1 MSTVP
6 IFRCAS
12 CGEFIAADTR
22 TCRFCNSP
30 VDFNQAMQSA
40 VFERNK
46 NSLLNRA
53 SYLQIVGTAMIP
65 LAALGLILGLLRI
78 GILALA
84 VVVPIVAVFTF
95 FELGKLGPSDP
106 DVAKGRKQCLVSIG
120 ASVLAWLFALGVTIL
135 VIVASAG

>member
-40 VFERNK
+40 GFEQNK
-46 NSLLNRA
+46 NTLLNRA
-53 SYLQIVGTAMIP
+53 SYLQIVGTTTIP
-65 LAALGLILGLLRI
+65 LAGLGLGLGLLRI

-84 VVVPIVAVFTF
+84 FVVPLVALFTF
-95 FELGKLGPSDP
+95 FELGKFDPSDP
-106 DVAKGRKQCLVSIG
+106 DVAKGRRQCVVCIG
-120 ASVLAWLFALGVTIL
+120 SAILAWLFSLGVTVL
-135 VIVASAG
+135 LIVARAG

>member
-12 CGEFIAADTR
+12 CGEYIAADASI
-22 TCRFCNSP
+22 CRFCNSP
-30 VDFNQAMQSA
+30 VDFNRAMQSA
-40 VFERNK
+40 GFEQNK
-46 NSLLNRA
+46 NTLLNRA

-65 LAALGLILGLLRI
+65 LAALGLIIGLLRL

-84 VVVPIVAVFTF
+84 FVVPIIAVFTF

-106 DVAKGRKQCLVSIG
+106 DVAKGRKQCLVCIG
-120 ASVLAWLFALGVTIL
+120 ASVLAWLFAFGVTVL
-135 VIVASAG
+135 LIVASAG